1 MTGDHLDELRRV
13 AAVARRARDN
23 CLEFSDNFRRRAED
37 RGRQARD
44 LTLQLEDIERQIAV
58 EEARL

>member
-37 RGRQARD
+37 RGRLARD
-44 LTLQLEDIERQIAV
+44 LTQLEDIERQIAV